1 MVLFEILKSSFK
13 HQSEGCYL
21 ESMLEMQGKVP
32 ASQQPI
38 RNLLTV
44 NRDIMTHV
52 IMTLWQEYTC
62 HR

>member
-1 MVLFEILKSSFK
+1 MVLSQILKSSFK
-13 HQSEGCYL
+13 HQSEVCHL

-52 IMTLWQEYTC
+52 ITSI
-62 HR
+62 

>member
-1 MVLFEILKSSFK
+1 MVLSQILKSSFK

-44 NRDIMTHV
+44 TS
-52 IMTLWQEYTC
+52 
-62 HR
+62 

>member
-13 HQSEGCYL
+13 HQSEVCHL

-44 NRDIMTHV
+44 NRDIMTHI
-52 IMTLWQEYTC
+52 IMSS
-62 HR
+62 